1 MKRAMVL
8 GLALLLTAM
17 LAGCGEHAATHEKS
31 TAAEPAAE
39 PVAEAAMPATFEMTE
54 EIGAKLAAADLV
66 DGEEDKVVSNCPGCS
81 LAMKGS
87 NEHALPVGD
96 YSLHFCSDSCM
107 ENFAKDVGESV
118 IAMSVPAE

>member
-17 LAGCGEHAATHEKS
+17 LVGCGEHEATHEKS

-39 PVAEAAMPATFEMTE
+39 PAAEAATPATFEMTE

-81 LAMKGS
+81 LAMEGS
-87 NEHALPVGD
+87 HEHALPVGD

-107 ENFAKDVGESV
+107 EDFAKDVGESV
-118 IAMSVPAE
+118 IAMAVPAE